1 MFYAYNENEDE
12 DVEQALEVVGEGNE
26 WEDIDNG
33 GGDDGDNDDD
43 DG

>member
-1 MFYAYNENEDE
+1 MFYAYNENEDGDE

-33 GGDDGDNDDD
+33 GGDEDEDG
-43 DG
+43 